1 MLAYACIVMDI
12 NFGNN
17 KKKLIQEFN
26 DNIKGLNN
34 GNDFNQ
40 NLIYDIIEDII
51 DEKIVKIIRQ
61 EEINLVKK

>member
-51 DEKIVKIIRQ
+51 DEKIV
-61 EEINLVKK
+61 

>member
-12 NFGNN
+12 SNGNN

-26 DNIKGLNN
+26 DNIKDLNN

-40 NLIYDIIEDII
+40 NLIIDLIEDII
-51 DEKIVKIIRQ
+51 DEKIVKIINP
-61 EEINLVKK
+61 EEIKLNK

>member
-51 DEKIVKIIRQ
+51 DEKIVKIIKQ